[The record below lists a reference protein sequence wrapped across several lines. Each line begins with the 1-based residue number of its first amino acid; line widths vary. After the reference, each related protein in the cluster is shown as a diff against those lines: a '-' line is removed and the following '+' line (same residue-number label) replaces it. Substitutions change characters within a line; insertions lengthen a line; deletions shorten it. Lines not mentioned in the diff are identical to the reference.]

1 MPLKDTVR
9 LTEVVAKAKTAGDRV
24 RSLFPATGQLVATDF
39 GLRQGLGR
47 V

>member
-9 LTEVVAKAKTAGDRV
+9 LTEVVAKSEKAGDRI